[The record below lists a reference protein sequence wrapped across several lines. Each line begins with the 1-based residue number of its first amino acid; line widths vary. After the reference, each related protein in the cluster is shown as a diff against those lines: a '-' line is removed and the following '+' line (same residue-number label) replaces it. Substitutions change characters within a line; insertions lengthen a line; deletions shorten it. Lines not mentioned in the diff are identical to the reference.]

1 MRGLKSAP
9 SDFIALDKSSHP
21 SRVRGLKFSLDLWI
35 AQAKLVAPFTGAWI
49 EIINIRKGEQRLEKN
64 LKEKLLFLKANCK
77 PYEINEYFAVEF
89 ADDYDVFA
97 QDKNNI
103 ETLEYLNDEFIDIDV
118 DYSHSSAFDSKVRE
132 TIDEAINMLS

>member
-1 MRGLKSAP
+1 MSAWIEILMP
-9 SDFIALDKSSHP
+9 TITIWAGKVAL
-21 SRVRGLKFSLDLWI
+21 
-35 AQAKLVAPFTGAWI
+35 FTGALI

-64 LKEKLLFLKANCK
+64 LKEKLLFLKANYK

-89 ADDYDVFA
+89 ADDYKVFA

-103 ETLEYLNDEFIDIDV
+103 EVLDYLNDEFIDIDV
-118 DYSHSSAFDSKVRE
+118 DYSLRDDFDSKVRE

>member
-1 MRGLKSAP
+1 MGGGAP
-9 SDFIALDKSSHP
+9 HRVALFCYVEP
-21 SRVRGLKFSLDLWI
+21 L
-35 AQAKLVAPFTGAWI
+35 AGAWI
-49 EIINIRKGEQRLEKN
+49 EIINVRKGEQILEKS

-103 ETLEYLNDEFIDIDV
+103 EVLDYLNDEFIDIDV
-118 DYSHSSAFDSKVRE
+118 DYSLRDDFDSKVRE
-132 TIDEAINMLS
+132 TIDEAINMLN

>member
-1 MRGLKSAP
+1 MVFKY
-9 SDFIALDKSSHP
+9 
-21 SRVRGLKFSLDLWI
+21 WC
-35 AQAKLVAPFTGAWI
+35 VAPLAGAWI
-49 EIINIRKGEQRLEKN
+49 EIINIRKGEQILGKN

-89 ADDYDVFA
+89 ADDYNVFA

-103 ETLEYLNDEFIDIDV
+103 EVLDYLNDEFIDIDV
-118 DYSHSSAFDSKVRE
+118 DYSLRDDFDSKVRE